1 LQFVDLRLAKRLE
14 MSTAVT
20 CKECAEA
27 VAVLDPAIGAATDE
41 IAGGI
46 VAFTG
51 VDSPVTQALGAGLN
65 GPVTDAELDRL
76 ENFFFSRGAAVAI
89 ELCPFADR
97 SLVELIAKR
106 PYRLEEFSNVLVRE
120 LREGEG
126 FVGPVPGVA
135 CREAAP
141 GEAQM
146 YARLVAEGFDDT
158 VPVTQALIN
167 IVEAFFRRGS
177 GQCFLTFVEGQAA
190 GGGSVA
196 VSDGIAELYGT
207 STLARFRGRGAQTA
221 LLNARMTW
229 AVKRD
234 CQLATTTT
242 APGTTSQ
249 RNFER
254 AGFRVVYSRTKMIRR
269 PG

>member
-1 LQFVDLRLAKRLE
+1 
-14 MSTAVT
+14 M
-20 CKECAEA
+20 
-27 VAVLDPAIGAATDE
+27 LDPGLGAATEE
-41 IAGGI
+41 IAGGV

-51 VDSPVTQALGAGLN
+51 VDSPITQALGVGLN
-65 GPVTDAELDRL
+65 GPVTGAELDRL
-76 ENFFFSRGAAVAI
+76 EDFFFSRGAAVAI

-126 FVGPVPGVA
+126 FVGPVPGVTA
-135 CREAAP
+135 REAEP
-141 GEAQM
+141 DEAQM

-158 VPVTQALIN
+158 ARVTQALIN
-167 IVEAFFRRGS
+167 VVEAFFRRGS
-177 GQCFLTFVEGQAA
+177 GRCFLTFVDGQAA

-196 VSDGIAELYGT
+196 INDGIAELYGA
-207 STLARFRGRGAQTA
+207 STLIRFRGRGAQTA

-229 AVKRD
+229 AVKRG
-234 CQLATTTT
+234 CAMATTTT